1 MDIMSTLEDQIANKL
16 AAEMANTIDQ
26 EIMMELM
33 SNWPDSLYAGG
44 KIGPNLPEGW
54 AGEWSI
60 LVTHSAPGWEL
71 WSSMVRWIRDS
82 IHNPEEN
89 AYWVYNIGR
98 IRVYVRRPQDLTA
111 FLLRWS

>member
-1 MDIMSTLEDQIANKL
+1 MSILEDQIANKL

-26 EIMMELM
+26 EIMIELM

-60 LVTHSAPGWEL
+60 LVTDDDPGWEL
-71 WSSMVRWIRDS
+71 WVSMVRWIRDS
-82 IHNPEEN
+82 IHNPEKN
-89 AYWVYNIGR
+89 ACWVWNKVSL
-98 IRVYVRRPQDLTA
+98 RVYIRRP
-111 FLLRWS
+111 